1 MVNKSGTKRKKVEKT
16 KVQFKKKTGPGLH
29 LPKGT
34 NVTKAEVKVAKI
46 VIPNQITVTNS
57 STGPVTRR
65 NLGMGDLLS
74 KLGHFSQ
81 TVRLESLEGLKEL
94 LTGEFGGNLVK
105 ENLSLLISRII
116 PQCADVERKIRKNAL
131 IILQAILSKVDNV
144 ILEPLYPLMTA
155 HLSCCLTNIQPAIQ
169 RDALPLIDTLVNTA
183 PAFIA
188 ANFGR
193 ILPDCVRQISFDE
206 SSTSNVDKGVAVK
219 KVGGGRSGGV
229 ANNVTDKI
237 GSLEWRGNVLS
248 RVFNILNCVCR
259 KPKDASSSKA
269 ISKQA
274 TVNYKEN
281 LCFSLVP
288 NRPLNHF
295 NKLDLVEKSGN
306 DPILEMVDKIL
317 PLILDSWIEAT
328 TKEGA
333 KETNRKS
340 FLTNEVYTL
349 LTSAAGIL
357 ENLTHYAEN
366 NNSELITR
374 IREKYLTELNLR
386 IFASIPYTSNNGKCH
401 KENLQLCS
409 VILHL
414 STNFDD
420 EMLNKIETI
429 LDNSNNEGQL
439 ELQVFKQLLKH
450 PHIDELTKLSFGRQ
464 LFEKSR
470 VYKTGSSE
478 WRLCLQLLG
487 RMAETGSSFDDWVD
501 TLPNILMATET
512 EFESQTVLRI
522 MLTLAQ
528 QRNPAFNKSYSRH
541 FDAMQEWLKASDEK
555 TEDSQK
561 IMSFIHSNTIMH
573 V

>member
-1 MVNKSGTKRKKVEKT
+1 MGHKVGSKRKKVEKT
-16 KVQFKKKTGPGLH
+16 KVQFKRKTGPGLH

-46 VIPNQITVTNS
+46 VIPNQITATS
-57 STGPVTRR
+57 SQSGPVTRR
-65 NLGMGDLLS
+65 NLSMGDLLS

-116 PQCADVERKIRKNAL
+116 PQCADIERKIRKNAL
-131 IILQAILSKVDNV
+131 TILQAILSKVDNV

-206 SSTSNVDKGVAVK
+206 SSTSNVDKGAAVK
-219 KVGGGRSGGV
+219 KVGGNRSGGV
-229 ANNVTDKI
+229 SNNVTDKI
-237 GSLEWRGNVLS
+237 GSLEWRVNVLS
-248 RVFNILNCVCR
+248 RVNNILNCVCR
-259 KPKDASSSKA
+259 KPKDVSSSKA
-269 ISKQA
+269 LNKPA
-274 TVNYKEN
+274 TDDYKEN

-288 NRPLNHF
+288 NTHLKHF
-295 NKLDLVEKSGN
+295 NKSDLAEKSGK
-306 DPILEMVDKIL
+306 DPLLEMVDKIL

-328 TKEGA
+328 A
-333 KETNRKS
+333 KETDRKS
-340 FLTNEVYTL
+340 FLKNEVYAL
-349 LTSAAGIL
+349 LKSVAGIL
-357 ENLTHYAEN
+357 ENLANYAETRMS
-366 NNSELITR
+366 SELISR
-374 IREKYLTELNLR
+374 IREKYLSELNLR
-386 IFASIPYTSNNGKCH
+386 IFAFIPFTSNHGKCH

-414 STNFDD
+414 STNLDSEVLD
-420 EMLNKIETI
+420 KIETI
-429 LDNSNNEGQL
+429 LDNSRGEGQL
-439 ELQVFKQLLKH
+439 EIQVYKQLLKH
-450 PHIDELTKLSFGRQ
+450 PLIDELTKLSFGRE
-464 LFEKSR
+464 LLEKSR

-478 WRLCLQLLG
+478 WRMCLQLLG
-487 RMAETGSSFDDWVD
+487 RMAETGSSFEDWVV
-501 TLPNILMATET
+501 TLPSILMATET
-512 EFESQTVLRI
+512 EFESQTVLKI

-528 QRNPAFNKSYSRH
+528 QRNPAFNKSFARHYDDMQDSRR
-541 FDAMQEWLKASDEK
+541 K
-555 TEDSQK
+555 
-561 IMSFIHSNTIMH
+561 N
-573 V
+573 